1 MATFS
6 VNIENT
12 EIKEN
17 TLQFHISGSDEYGL
31 DKSIVNSLRRTL
43 LSEIPCIAFRV
54 EEGTNKDIIMEVNN
68 TSLHNEFLMHRLS
81 MVPLYIDPE
90 KYDSQYLFYLNVK
103 HDSNHPFKFV
113 TTDDIKIY
121 PLKNGV
127 TPGETIDLDNF
138 DMNKPLSKN
147 EHNEIFR
154 PYEFR
159 GKQYP
164 ILLTELKA
172 TDSEDTYQEL
182 ICYGVPSI
190 SDAREHAAWKAVSD
204 SIYTFLPNEE
214 LFLKVAN
221 DKAGHNKIIDD
232 EERDKFIESLRL
244 AESERYFYRDI
255 FNEANRYTFTVT
267 SVHHYSSKQLF
278 ILATDIMIDKL
289 EILKQHFINMVSGGT
304 TTISVE
310 PHINENSYH
319 FKLCGQNDTLGNVL
333 QSHIVNKFI
342 EEGSLINFCGYKK
355 SHPLEEYIS
364 LYLGINP
371 DNNMFN
377 KSDEMK
383 LNAIVKFMDSVTE
396 DLITLYRE
404 IGKEATKSL

>member
-164 ILLTELKA
+164 ILITELKA
-172 TDSEDTYQEL
+172 TDSEDTFQEL
-182 ICYGVPSI
+182 ICYGIPSI
-190 SDAREHAAWKAVSD
+190 SDE
-204 SIYTFLPNEE
+204 
-214 LFLKVAN
+214 
-221 DKAGHNKIIDD
+221 
-232 EERDKFIESLRL
+232 
-244 AESERYFYRDI
+244 
-255 FNEANRYTFTVT
+255 
-267 SVHHYSSKQLF
+267 
-278 ILATDIMIDKL
+278 
-289 EILKQHFINMVSGGT
+289 
-304 TTISVE
+304 
-310 PHINENSYH
+310 
-319 FKLCGQNDTLGNVL
+319 
-333 QSHIVNKFI
+333 
-342 EEGSLINFCGYKK
+342 
-355 SHPLEEYIS
+355 
-364 LYLGINP
+364 
-371 DNNMFN
+371 
-377 KSDEMK
+377 
-383 LNAIVKFMDSVTE
+383 
-396 DLITLYRE
+396 
-404 IGKEATKSL
+404 